1 MTFRMCYT
9 YASKQYASENGKP
22 QKRKIRLSRQSAGGL
37 GDAKDVSFSFLA
49 TNCEVISEAGWN
61 TGIILV

>member
-1 MTFRMCYT
+1 MQQNSITAKMESPFCE
-9 YASKQYASENGKP
+9 KENKA
-22 QKRKIRLSRQSAGGL
+22 QSRQSASGL

>member
-1 MTFRMCYT
+1 M
-9 YASKQYASENGKP
+9 KENKA
-22 QKRKIRLSRQSAGGL
+22 LSRQSASGL

>member
-1 MTFRMCYT
+1 MQQNSITAKMESPFCE
-9 YASKQYASENGKP
+9 KENKA
-22 QKRKIRLSRQSAGGL
+22 LSRQSASGL

>member
-1 MTFRMCYT
+1 M
-9 YASKQYASENGKP
+9 
-22 QKRKIRLSRQSAGGL
+22 KRKIRLSRQLASGL
-37 GDAKDVSFSFLA
+37 GDAKDVFSFLA